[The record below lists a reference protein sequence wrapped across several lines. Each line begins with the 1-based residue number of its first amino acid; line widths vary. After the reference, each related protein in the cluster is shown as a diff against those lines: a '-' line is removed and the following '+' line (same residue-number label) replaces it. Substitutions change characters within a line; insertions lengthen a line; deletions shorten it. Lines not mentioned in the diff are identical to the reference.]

1 MKRKHG
7 FTLIEVILTLV
18 ILAIAASMVMPYFMS
33 GALTS
38 ANPMNNVSTPL
49 TLQTVMSK
57 IVSDYNSNFG
67 TTNLPSLASLA
78 TKILYTS
85 NNIYGIDSNFIVT
98 VDQNYK
104 FDSNDTDTSLK
115 VTLTNN
121 QGISKESLTYIFTKK

>member
-1 MKRKHG
+1 M
-7 FTLIEVILTLV
+7 
-18 ILAIAASMVMPYFMS
+18 
-33 GALTS
+33 TS